1 MKRLLPVLLVVL
13 NGCHLIDQQT
23 FAPSPEAGPA
33 GAPTPPAPPPRIDPR
48 SPLLLID
55 YGIPNPAYRDLLH
68 LAIHA
73 AQARNPAVQ
82 FDVVSVAP
90 TIDAASAA
98 QQHAVDIMR
107 AILEEQV
114 PAVRVHLGLRSD
126 PAVSSPQVRVYV
138 R

>member
-1 MKRLLPVLLVVL
+1 MKRLLPVLLAVL
-13 NGCHLIDQQT
+13 TGCHLIDQKT

-33 GAPTPPAPPPRIDPR
+33 GAPAPPAPPPRIDPR
-48 SPLLLID
+48 SPLMVID
-55 YGIPNPAYRDLLH
+55 YGIPNPAYQDLLN
-68 LAIHA
+68 LAVHA
-73 AQARNPAVQ
+73 AQSRNPAVQ
-82 FDVVSVAP
+82 FDVVSVAA

-107 AILEEQV
+107 ALLEERV

-126 PAVSSPQVRVYV
+126 PTVSSPQVRVYV